1 MGTRSLTFFHNQEK
15 KVVVCMYG
23 QYDGYMSGHGLELAK
38 FINSKKMVNGLEMDA
53 DNTVANGMECLAAL
67 AVAHFKGDQPGN
79 FYLYP
84 ADSILCGQEYTW
96 RNVVGYNVYADKVV
110 VKEHDSL
117 LFSGSWSAFLE
128 ECRRQV

>member
-1 MGTRSLTFFHNQEK
+1 MGTSSLTFFHNQEK

-23 QYDGYMSGHGLELAK
+23 QYDGYMSGHGLDLAE
-38 FINSKKMVNGLEMDA
+38 FINSKKIVNGLAMDA

-84 ADSILCGQEYTW
+84 TDSILSGQDYT
-96 RNVVGYNVYADKVV
+96 YNVYADKVV
-110 VKEHDSL
+110 VKERDSL
-117 LFSGSWSAFLE
+117 LFSGSWSEFLE
-128 ECRRQV
+128 ECRKQV